1 MNLFSDAQVRE
12 FVSWHL
18 RYLADARKV
27 CFFRGT
33 AETFTLVLF
42 FETLNT
48 VWNTSSSDL
57 YSRGSRFI
65 SRLGHGLSWPR
76 TFVIF
81 LRSSKRMLVLHI
93 EIRNDHFL
101 LSRSQ
106 NVTVPSSNLQLYN
119 ISSWFSVVKY
129 ASILPSESYGTHG
142 NCECSK
148 SFTTHSNLSEAFNSK
163 YRTKIE
169 YFAGTRGRDIA
180 LI

>member
-1 MNLFSDAQVRE
+1 MLAKFVFSEELQK
-12 FVSWHL
+12 HL
-18 RYLADARKV
+18 HWFYSSKHR
-27 CFFRGT
+27 
-33 AETFTLVLF
+33 TLS
-42 FETLNT
+42 ETLPALT
-48 VWNTSSSDL
+48 CIQEVP
-57 YSRGSRFI
+57 GSY
-65 SRLGHGLSWPR
+65 LGWDMVLSWPR
-76 TFVIF
+76 TFVVF

-93 EIRNDHFL
+93 EIINDQFL

-106 NVTVPSSNLQLYN
+106 NVTVPSSSLQLYN

-148 SFTTHSNLSEAFNSK
+148 SFATHSNLSEAFNSK